1 MMHHQI
7 FNQIFYLVITKLN
20 EKITKSFIGT
30 ITKFNG
36 FITINLYK
44 IQGRSKAVATEAV
57 AKGAIFL
64 GAQKG
69 INLSQNN

>member
-1 MMHHQI
+1 M
-7 FNQIFYLVITKLN
+7 FV
-20 EKITKSFIGT
+20 SAG
-30 ITKFNG
+30 
-36 FITINLYK
+36 INMLDTFK
-44 IQGRSKAVATEAV
+44 QGRSKAVATEAV